1 MRYSLQFKAL
11 PKKGKND
18 DPNAFPPKDEQPAGG
33 MPEGSPVDE
42 SAEDPAEEATETP
55 KEEAA
60 EPVEGDPAEEAQETP
75 AEEAAEPAD
84 EPTDQEAPPEVD
96 PNAPQPFSGDV
107 YTEGDETDPAEAFA
121 HLKGEDGTEAWLDHD
136 PQGTIVGWVRTPDGT
151 VYRYSDP
158 AAWAIDADDAG
169 LHKVGGTMDGG
180 APAEAETPAEDAG
193 EPGEETPPAAD
204 GESVDGEEPG
214 LDNRNKRFSFEGK
227 SYEITYS

>member
-18 DPNAFPPKDEQPAGG
+18 DDPNALPPEDEQPAGD
-33 MPEGSPVDE
+33 MPPAVDDAADE
-42 SAEDPAEEATETP
+42 AEETPEEEATETP
-55 KEEAA
+55 EEEAA
-60 EPVEGDPAEEAQETP
+60 EPVEGDEQPDELEEPEDL
-75 AEEAAEPAD
+75 ED
-84 EPTDQEAPPEVD
+84 GAPEEVD
-96 PNAPQPFSGDV
+96 PNAPQPFAGDV
-107 YTEGDETDPAEAFA
+107 YTEGDETDPAQAFA

-180 APAEAETPAEDAG
+180 APVEGEEPTEEPAEEETPAED
-193 EPGEETPPAAD
+193 
-204 GESVDGEEPG
+204 GESVDEEEPG